1 MHTCMTAGR
10 GRQMTEPAEDRRKL
24 SVWIPVRI
32 HAEALYRAD
41 LSGKTLTEYVAEA
54 IREKNEKEGK
64 DE

>member
-1 MHTCMTAGR
+1 MI
-10 GRQMTEPAEDRRKL
+10 EPAEDRRKL